1 MTRLT
6 PSMIGVHGRKHGGP
20 DTHAVTS
27 MTTHQGGPTPMAPEH
42 LATEADRTSDRTNK
56 TEGYASTLNTVHH
69 DGVTIY
75 GEMILYMYWDTIR
88 TKNPSST
95 TDGAVTL
102 KTMILRGSPK
112 TTLLDTAREAGTTST
127 T

>member
-1 MTRLT
+1 
-6 PSMIGVHGRKHGGP
+6 
-20 DTHAVTS
+20 
-27 MTTHQGGPTPMAPEH
+27 MAPER
-42 LATEADRTSDRTNK
+42 LATGADRPAPNK
-56 TEGYASTLNTVHH
+56 TEGYASILNTVHH
-69 DGVTIY
+69 NGVTIY
-75 GEMILYMYWDTIR
+75 GAMILYMYWDTIR

-112 TTLLDTAREAGTTST
+112 TTLLDSAKEAGTTST